1 MKMDNSSKENSVGQ
15 GLRCV
20 PTFKGGRMVESQKLG
35 RVWGAMMGRL
45 PREEGEVRS
54 KG

>member
-35 RVWGAMMGRL
+35 RVFAPLGGRPSSIAL
-45 PREEGEVRS
+45 
-54 KG
+54 